1 MPLRPEGHAET
12 KVIAVANQKGG
23 VGKTTT
29 AINLAASLALAGKTV
44 VLIDLD
50 PQCNATTGLGVE
62 PDDPGTSMYE
72 VILRQARLEKAI
84 VETSV
89 SGLDLVPSSPDLSS
103 ADVELSGR
111 DSPALA
117 LRSAMAG
124 LDRLEPPPDFVFF
137 DCPPALNMLTVNALA
152 ASDSVL
158 VPLQCEYYA
167 LEGLSRLILTI
178 RQIRENL
185 NPKLRVQGV
194 VLSMHDR
201 RIRLSQQVERDARE
215 NLGTLVYETV
225 IPRNVRLSEAP
236 SFGLPVSRYDAKSTG
251 NVAYQRLAKE
261 FLEGF
266 RVIRAAG
273 SGKQDPE
280 TGPSGG

>member
-1 MPLRPEGHAET
+1 MPLRPDGHAGT
-12 KVIAVANQKGG
+12 KIIAVANQKGG

-29 AINLAASLALAGKTV
+29 AINLAASLALVGKPII
-44 VLIDLD
+44 LIDLD
-50 PQCNATTGLGVE
+50 PQCNATTGLGID
-62 PDDPGTSMYE
+62 PDDRETSMYE
-72 VILRQARLEKAI
+72 VLLRQAPLETT
-84 VETSV
+84 VVTTGV

-103 ADVELSGR
+103 ADVELAGR
-111 DSPALA
+111 ESPALA
-117 LRSAMAG
+117 LRSAISG
-124 LDRLEPPPDFVFF
+124 IGKLNPSPEFVLI
-137 DCPPALNMLTVNALA
+137 DCPPALNMLTVNALS

-178 RQIRENL
+178 RHIREKL
-185 NPKLRVQGV
+185 NPELRIQGV

-236 SFGLPVSRYDAKSTG
+236 SFGLAVSQYDAKSTG
-251 NVAYQRLAKE
+251 NIAYQQLAQE
-261 FLEGF
+261 FLKGF
-266 RVIRAAG
+266 RMV
-273 SGKQDPE
+273 
-280 TGPSGG
+280 

>member
-1 MPLRPEGHAET
+1 MPLRPDGHAGT
-12 KVIAVANQKGG
+12 RIIAVANQKGG

-29 AINLAASLALAGKTV
+29 AINLAASLALAGKPI

-50 PQCNATTGLGVE
+50 PQCNATTGLGID
-62 PDDPGTSMYE
+62 PDDQETSMYE
-72 VILRQARLEKAI
+72 VFLRHAPI
-84 VETSV
+84 ETAAVKTGV
-89 SGLDLVPSSPDLSS
+89 SGLELVPSSPDLSS
-103 ADVELSGR
+103 ADVELAGR
-111 DSPALA
+111 ESPALA
-117 LRSAMAG
+117 LRLALPGIA
-124 LDRLEPPPDFVFF
+124 RLNPAPEFVLI

-178 RQIRENL
+178 RHIRENL

-194 VLSMHDR
+194 VLCMHDR
-201 RIRLSQQVERDARE
+201 RIRLSQQVERDARD

-236 SFGLPVSRYDAKSTG
+236 SFGLPVSQYDVKSTG
-251 NVAYQRLAKE
+251 NAAYQQLAKE
-261 FLEGF
+261 FLEGSQM
-266 RVIRAAG
+266 V
-273 SGKQDPE
+273 
-280 TGPSGG
+280 

>member
-1 MPLRPEGHAET
+1 MPLRPDGHAET
-12 KVIAVANQKGG
+12 KIIAVANQKGG

-62 PDDPGTSMYE
+62 PDDQETSMYE
-72 VILRQARLEKAI
+72 VILRQARLKAAI

-117 LRSAMAG
+117 LRSALAG
-124 LDRLEPPPDFVFF
+124 LGRLDPLPEFVFI

-158 VPLQCEYYA
+158 IPLQCEYYA

-185 NPKLRVQGV
+185 NPELRVQGV
-194 VLSMHDR
+194 LLSMHDR

-266 RVIRAAG
+266 RVTGTAG
-273 SGKQDPE
+273 PAKQGRE